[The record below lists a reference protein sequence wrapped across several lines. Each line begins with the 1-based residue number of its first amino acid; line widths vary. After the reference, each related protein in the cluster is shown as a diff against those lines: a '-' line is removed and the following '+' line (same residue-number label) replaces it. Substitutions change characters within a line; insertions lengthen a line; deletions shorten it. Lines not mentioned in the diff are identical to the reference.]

1 MRLHYNLGATDK
13 ISTIDVEKV
22 MISDGEMFL
31 IGNIENGIYPPREDG
46 DNEFFNAVRVL
57 QDVEDECFFY
67 FSDTVLKETNH
78 TEAVYE
84 EIDDKYKFYFSFQKV
99 FPWVQVNRA
108 LTDPNRDRVVF
119 IPNGI
124 KKSLSEAFPH
134 LGLEGEAMLYDD
146 ITDQVKV
153 PEL

>member
-1 MRLHYNLGATDK
+1 MRLHYNLGATDE
-13 ISTIDVEKV
+13 ISTIDVDKV
-22 MISDGEMFL
+22 VFSNGEMFL
-31 IGNIENGIYPPREDG
+31 VGNITNGLCPEPEEGYT
-46 DNEFFNAVRVL
+46 NVVRVL
-57 QDVEDECFFY
+57 QDIEDEHFFY
-67 FSDTVLKETNH
+67 FGDTVLKETNH

-84 EIDDKYKFYFSFQKV
+84 EVGDKHKFYFSFQEV

-108 LTDPNRDRVVF
+108 LSDPDRDTVVY

-124 KKSLSEAFPH
+124 KQSLSETFPH

-146 ITDQVKV
+146 ITDKVKV

>member
-1 MRLHYNLGATDK
+1 MRLHYNLGATDELV
-13 ISTIDVEKV
+13 TIDVDKV
-22 MISDGEMFL
+22 MFSNGEMFL
-31 IGNIENGIYPPREDG
+31 VGNITNGLCPEPEEGYV
-46 DNEFFNAVRVL
+46 NVVRVL
-57 QDVEDECFFY
+57 QDVEDEHFFY
-67 FSDTVLKETNH
+67 FGDAVLKETNH
-78 TEAVYE
+78 TESVYE
-84 EIDDKYKFYFSFQKV
+84 EVGDKYKFYFSFQEV

-108 LTDPNRDRVVF
+108 PHRDTVVY

-124 KKSLSEAFPH
+124 KQSLSEAFPH